1 MRSASEFAALE
12 LDPPSHLERSRPLV
26 RILFVVV
33 AVLALLAPGSASTAQ
48 TTAVSPTDSVLLTKV
63 RQAGLWEMPSGMMAM
78 QKGSPLVKEVGFAIM
93 MDHGRL
99 DVATRALS
107 AKLNSPV
114 PDQPSDEQRGWLL
127 EEMNAAPGPAFDRV
141 FANRLRAAHG
151 QVFAILAQL
160 RAGTRNDDVRAF
172 ATVGNQAVMRH
183 MTMLESTGMV
193 DYTAL
198 PEPAVSTTAAPAGA
212 PLGLDTSQIAVVAAL
227 FLLVGGGLFYVLRQI
242 KGNRNRGRTRTSS
255 RPAGVRT
262 GGSHG

>member
-1 MRSASEFAALE
+1 MLSASEFADVE
-12 LDPPSHLERSRPLV
+12 FDPPSAAERRRPLF
-26 RILFVVV
+26 RILFVGAAVV
-33 AVLALLAPGSASTAQ
+33 ALLAPGAKSTAQ
-48 TTAVSPTDSVLLTKV
+48 TTAVSDTDAVLLTKV

-78 QKGSPLVKEVGFAIM
+78 QKGTPKVQAIGFAIM

-107 AKLNSPV
+107 QKLGSPV
-114 PDQPSDEQRGWLL
+114 PDQPSDEQRGWLG

-172 ATVGNQAVMRH
+172 ATVGNQAVLRH
-183 MTMLESTGMV
+183 MTMLESSGVV
-193 DYTAL
+193 DFDAL
-198 PEPAVSTTAAPAGA
+198 PTPTVSTTAAPAGA
-212 PLGLDTSQIAVVAAL
+212 QLGLDTSQMAVVAAL

-242 KGNRNRGRTRTSS
+242 KSNRGRAR
-255 RPAGVRT
+255 AAAVRN
-262 GGSHG
+262 GGSRG

>member
-1 MRSASEFAALE
+1 MRSASELAGFE
-12 LDPPSHLERSRPLV
+12 VEPPSVLEFSRPLV
-26 RILFVVV
+26 RILFVVA
-33 AVLALLAPGSASTAQ
+33 AVLALLAPGSTSLAQ
-48 TTAVSPTDSVLLTKV
+48 TNAVSDTDAVLLTKV

-78 QKGSPLVKEVGFAIM
+78 EKGSPIVQKVGFAIM

-107 AKLNSPV
+107 QKLNSPV
-114 PDQPSDEQRGWLL
+114 PDQPSEEQRGWLA
-127 EEMNAAPGPAFDRV
+127 EEMAASPGPEFDRV

-151 QVFAILAQL
+151 AVFNVLAQL

-198 PEPAVSTTAAPAGA
+198 PAPSVSTTAAPTGIQ
-212 PLGLDTSQIAVVAAL
+212 LGLDPSQIAVVAAL
-227 FLLVGGGLFYVLRQI
+227 FLLLGGGFFYVLRQV
-242 KGNRNRGRTRTSS
+242 KSNRSRGRAAA
-255 RPAGVRT
+255 RPATARA
-262 GGSHG
+262 GGTRG

>member
-1 MRSASEFAALE
+1 MRSVSELAGFDFE
-12 LDPPSHLERSRPLV
+12 PPSVLERSRPLV
-26 RILFVVV
+26 RILFVV
-33 AVLALLAPGSASTAQ
+33 ALVLALLAPGSASLAQ
-48 TTAVSPTDSVLLTKV
+48 TNAVSDTDAVLLTKV

-78 QKGSPLVKEVGFAIM
+78 EKGSPIVQKVGFAIM

-107 AKLNSPV
+107 QKLNSPV
-114 PDQPSDEQRGWLL
+114 PDQPSEEQRGWLA
-127 EEMNAAPGPAFDRV
+127 EQMAASPGPEFDRV

-151 QVFAILAQL
+151 AVFAVLAQL

-198 PEPAVSTTAAPAGA
+198 PAPAVSTTSAPVGE
-212 PLGLDTSQIAVVAAL
+212 PLGLDTSQIAVVGAL
-227 FLLVGGGLFYVLRQI
+227 FLLVGGGLFYALRQI
-242 KGNRNRGRTRTSS
+242 KSNRGRTRASS
-255 RPAGVRT
+255 RPATART

>member
-1 MRSASEFAALE
+1 MLSESELTGLE
-12 LDPPSHLERSRPLV
+12 FDPPSVLDRSRPLV
-26 RILFVVV
+26 RIVFVVL

-48 TTAVSPTDSVLLTKV
+48 TTAVSDTDAVLLTKV

-78 QKGSPLVKEVGFAIM
+78 EKGSPLVQKIGFAIM

-107 AKLNSPV
+107 QKLNSPV
-114 PDQPSDEQRGWLL
+114 PDQPSEEQRGWLA
-127 EEMNAAPGPAFDRV
+127 EEVAAAPGPAFDRV

-151 QVFAILAQL
+151 QVFAVLAQL

-172 ATVGNQAVMRH
+172 ATVGNQAVLRH
-183 MTMLESTGMV
+183 MTMLESSGMV

-198 PEPAVSTTAAPAGA
+198 PTPAVSTTAAPTGIQ
-212 PLGLDTSQIAVVAAL
+212 LGLDTSQIAVVGAL

-242 KGNRNRGRTRTSS
+242 KGNRGRARAA
-255 RPAGVRT
+255 RPATART

>member
-1 MRSASEFAALE
+1 MRSASELAGFDFEPL
-12 LDPPSHLERSRPLV
+12 SVLERSRPLV
-26 RILFVVV
+26 RILFV
-33 AVLALLAPGSASTAQ
+33 AALVLALLAPGSASLAQ
-48 TTAVSPTDSVLLTKV
+48 TNAISDTDALLLTKV

-78 QKGSPLVKEVGFAIM
+78 EKGSPIVQKVGFAIM

-107 AKLNSPV
+107 QKLNSPV
-114 PDQPSDEQRGWLL
+114 PDQPSEEQRGWLG
-127 EEMNAAPGPAFDRV
+127 EEMAASPGPEFDRV

-151 QVFAILAQL
+151 AVFNVLAQL

-198 PEPAVSTTAAPAGA
+198 PAPSVSTTAAPTGIQ
-212 PLGLDTSQIAVVAAL
+212 LGLDPSQIAVVAAL
-227 FLLVGGGLFYVLRQI
+227 FLLLGGGLFYVLRQV
-242 KGNRNRGRTRTSS
+242 KSNRSRARATA
-255 RPAGVRT
+255 RPATARA
-262 GGSHG
+262 GGGRG

>member
-1 MRSASEFAALE
+1 MLSASELTGLE
-12 LDPPSHLERSRPLV
+12 FDPPSVLDRSRPLV
-26 RILFVVV
+26 RIVFVVLT
-33 AVLALLAPGSASTAQ
+33 VLALLAPGSASTAQ
-48 TTAVSPTDSVLLTKV
+48 TTAVSDTDAVLLTKV

-78 QKGSPLVKEVGFAIM
+78 EKGSPLVQKVGFAIM

-114 PDQPSDEQRGWLL
+114 PDQPSEEQRGWLA
-127 EEMNAAPGPAFDRV
+127 EQVAAAPGPAFDRV

-151 QVFAILAQL
+151 AVFAVLAQL

-198 PEPAVSTTAAPAGA
+198 PTPAVSTTAAPVGE
-212 PLGLDTSQIAVVAAL
+212 PLGLDTSQIAVVGAL

-242 KGNRNRGRTRTSS
+242 KGNRGRARAAA
-255 RPAGVRT
+255 RPATART

>member
-1 MRSASEFAALE
+1 MRSASELAGLE
-12 LDPPSHLERSRPLV
+12 FEPPSVLDRSRPLV
-26 RILFVVV
+26 RILFVL
-33 AVLALLAPGSASTAQ
+33 ATVLTLLAPGSASLAQ
-48 TTAVSPTDSVLLTKV
+48 TNAVSDTDAVLLTKV

-78 QKGSPLVKEVGFAIM
+78 EKGSPIVQKVGFAIM

-107 AKLNSPV
+107 QKLNSPV
-114 PDQPSDEQRGWLL
+114 PDQPSAEQLGWLA
-127 EEMNAAPGPAFDRV
+127 EEMAAPPGPAFDRV

-151 QVFAILAQL
+151 QVFAVLAQL

-198 PEPAVSTTAAPAGA
+198 PAPAVSTTAAPAGIQ
-212 PLGLDTSQIAVVAAL
+212 LGLDTSQMAVVGAL

-242 KGNRNRGRTRTSS
+242 KGNRGRARAS
-255 RPAGVRT
+255 RPAAART

>member
-1 MRSASEFAALE
+1 MRSASELAWLE
-12 LDPPSHLERSRPLV
+12 TEPPSVFEHSRPLV
-26 RILFVVV
+26 RILFVLV
-33 AVLALLAPGSASTAQ
+33 AIMSLLAPGSTSLAQ
-48 TTAVSPTDSVLLTKV
+48 TNGVSDTDAVLLTKV

-78 QKGSPLVKEVGFAIM
+78 EKGSPLVQKVGFAIM

-107 AKLNSPV
+107 QKLNSPV
-114 PDQPSDEQRGWLL
+114 PDQPSEEQRGWLA
-127 EEMNAAPGPAFDRV
+127 EQMAASPGPEFDRV

-151 QVFAILAQL
+151 AVFAVLAQL

-198 PEPAVSTTAAPAGA
+198 PAPAVSTTSAPVGE
-212 PLGLDTSQIAVVAAL
+212 PLGLDTSQIAVVGAL

-242 KGNRNRGRTRTSS
+242 KGNRGRARAA
-255 RPAGVRT
+255 RPATART

>member
-1 MRSASEFAALE
+1 MLSASELTRLE
-12 LDPPSHLERSRPLV
+12 FDPPSVLDRSRPLV
-26 RILFVVV
+26 RILFVLV
-33 AVLALLAPGSASTAQ
+33 AVLVLLAPGSASLAQ
-48 TTAVSPTDSVLLTKV
+48 TTSVSDTDAVLLTKV

-78 QKGSPLVKEVGFAIM
+78 EKGSPLVQKVGFAIM

-114 PDQPSDEQRGWLL
+114 PDQPSEEQRGWLA
-127 EEMNAAPGPAFDRV
+127 EQVAAAPGPAFDRV

-151 QVFAILAQL
+151 AVFAVLAQL

-198 PEPAVSTTAAPAGA
+198 PTPAVSTTAAPVGE
-212 PLGLDTSQIAVVAAL
+212 PLGLDTSQIAVVGAL

-242 KGNRNRGRTRTSS
+242 KGNRGRARAA
-255 RPAGVRT
+255 RPATART

>member
-1 MRSASEFAALE
+1 MRSASELAGFGFE
-12 LDPPSHLERSRPLV
+12 PPSVLERTRPLV
-26 RILFVVV
+26 RILFVV
-33 AVLALLAPGSASTAQ
+33 ALVLALLAPGSASLAQ
-48 TTAVSPTDSVLLTKV
+48 TTAISDTDAILLTKV

-78 QKGSPLVKEVGFAIM
+78 EKGSPIVQKVGFAIM

-114 PDQPSDEQRGWLL
+114 PDQPSDEQRGWLA
-127 EEMNAAPGPAFDRV
+127 EEMAASPGPEFDRV

-151 QVFAILAQL
+151 AVFNVLAQL
-160 RAGTRNDDVRAF
+160 RAGTRSDDVRAF

-198 PEPAVSTTAAPAGA
+198 PAPAVSTTAAPVGQ
-212 PLGLDTSQIAVVAAL
+212 PLGLDTSQIAVVGAL
-227 FLLVGGGLFYVLRQI
+227 FLLLGGGLFYALRQI
-242 KGNRNRGRTRTSS
+242 KSNRGRARAS
-255 RPAGVRT
+255 RPATART

>member
-1 MRSASEFAALE
+1 MLSASEFTDLE
-12 LDPPSHLERSRPLV
+12 FNPPSASERFRPLV
-26 RILFVVV
+26 RILFVVT
-33 AVLALLAPGSASTAQ
+33 AVLALLAPGSESTAQ
-48 TTAVSPTDSVLLTKV
+48 TNNGISDTDAVLITKV

-78 QKGSPLVKEVGFAIM
+78 QKGSPKVKDVGVAIM
-93 MDHGRL
+93 MGHGRL
-99 DVATRALS
+99 DVATRSIAQ
-107 AKLNSPV
+107 KLGATI
-114 PDQPSDEQRGWLL
+114 PDQPSDDQRGLL
-127 EEMNAAPGPAFDRV
+127 GEEMAAAPGPAFDRV

-198 PEPAVSTTAAPAGA
+198 PTPAVSTTSAPVGA

-242 KGNRNRGRTRTSS
+242 KGNRS
-255 RPAGVRT
+255 RAR
-262 GGSHG
+262 